1 MASYTSYTYE
11 YYYESESE
19 SEDEVTIKASY
30 CNCSYIKYCKSDFC
44 TMCFKKIRKSD
55 NSWKPTRSPAF
66 LKSSKTEKVS
76 SFGYPR
82 KKDGTRDMRYTQM
95 CRLKKD
101 GTPY

>member
-1 MASYTSYTYE
+1 MASYTYE

-19 SEDEVTIKASY
+19 DEYYTSKKRPLPAG
-30 CNCSYIKYCKSDFC
+30 
-44 TMCFKKIRKSD
+44 FKKHPFGGCDYYEGYCEKCSKSYRTFKHAG
-55 NSWKPTRSPAF
+55 NTGKLP
-66 LKSSKTEKVS
+66 KKTSGIAE
-76 SFGYPR
+76 FGYPR